1 MTEST
6 RKAQGNSAKVQK
18 EERHVSPDK
27 QDVLDLIKDVQV
39 RLSVTVGH
47 LHLSVRELYAL
58 KVGQVMKL
66 EEELNQPLTICL
78 NGKPVASGQLVA
90 VDDHYGIEVVE
101 RL

>member
-1 MTEST
+1 MVEST
-6 RKAQGNSAKVQK
+6 RKTRGNFSETTK
-18 EERHVSPDK
+18 EERAVSPDRH
-27 QDVLDLIKDVQV
+27 DPLDLIKDVQV

-58 KVGQVMKL
+58 KVGQVVKL
-66 EEELNQPLTICL
+66 EEELDQPLTICL
-78 NGKPVASGQLVA
+78 NGKPVATGQLVA